1 MMRRQ
6 PRSTLTDT
14 LCPYTTLVRSRN
26 ADAAFSGGKT
36 ACAGD
41 IGPLYRERVHPAG
54 PRRHPAFGRNYYA
67 GHMSAFSAPPE
78 DARHGTPTLAERYRA
93 VRARSIALAAPL
105 SAEDAIVPRMPHASP
120 AKWHLARPPLSF
132 TPFVPGSRKHSG
144 MGQSDSVRE
153 TLGGR

>member
-67 GHMSAFSAPPE
+67 GHMSAFSAPTE

-93 VRARSIALAAPL
+93 LRARSIALAAPL
-105 SAEDAIVPRMPHASP
+105 TAADAIVQSMPAAHP
-120 AKWHLARPPLSF
+120 AKPPLAHTTWF
-132 TPFVPGSRKHSG
+132 FERFVLGARD
-144 MGQSDSVRE
+144 GQAPADGPWPHQ
-153 TLGGR
+153 L